1 MVKKFISFW
10 VAFVLGAA
18 CLAGCGTDKAP
29 DNQEDGADR
38 LSIVCTTFPQYDWV
52 TELIGEAAEAF
63 DVTLLVKN
71 SADIHNYQPSAQ
83 DMISMKE
90 ADLFIYVG
98 GESDAWVEDLM
109 NADPSLIDR
118 SVSLVAAL
126 GDEALVEELLEGMQH
141 DHAHDHGHGADQAG
155 GTQGVIGS
163 RVGADDIDDE
173 DEELLDE
180 HVWLS
185 LENAEILCQHISDEL
200 CRLAPDYA
208 EVIQDNTIAYTGA
221 LHALHE
227 EYFTMVEASAE
238 NALIF
243 GDRFP
248 FRYLADDYDLE
259 CYAAFAGCN
268 AEVEASFDTII
279 TLADKVDAFNV
290 PCILVIDGSDKRL
303 AETILNTAKTGNQEI
318 LVLDSM
324 QSVSWEDITQGADYL
339 DIMKANL
346 EVLRKALG

>member
-1 MVKKFISFW
+1 MVRKFISFL
-10 VAFVLGAA
+10 VAFVLAAA
-18 CLAGCGTDKAP
+18 CLAGCGTGKVP

-38 LSIVCTTFPQYDWV
+38 ISIVCTTFPQYDWV
-52 TELIGEAAEAF
+52 TELIGEAADAF

-90 ADLFIYVG
+90 ADLFVYVG

-109 NADPSLIDR
+109 KADPELSDK

-141 DHAHDHGHGADQAG
+141 DHEHGHESDAHDEQGVHGAE
-155 GTQGVIGS
+155 
-163 RVGADDIDDE
+163 ADV
-173 DEELLDE
+173 LDE

-185 LENAEILCQHISDEL
+185 LENAELLCQYISGKL
-200 CRLAPDYA
+200 CQLAPDYEA
-208 EVIQDNTIAYTGA
+208 VIQDNTIAYTS
-221 LHALHE
+221 ALHE
-227 EYFTMVEASAE
+227 LHESYQTMVENSAG

-248 FRYLADDYDLE
+248 FRYLAEDYDLE

-279 TLADKVDAFNV
+279 TLADKVDKLKV
-290 PCILVIDGSDKRL
+290 PCILVIDGSDKSL
-303 AETILNTAKTGNQEI
+303 AETILSTAKTEGQEI
-318 LVLDSM
+318 LVLNSM
-324 QSVSWEDITQGADYL
+324 QSVSWEDIEQGANYL

>member
-1 MVKKFISFW
+1 MVKKFISSF

-18 CLAGCGTDKAP
+18 CLTGCGTGKAP
-29 DNQEDGADR
+29 DNQEDGADKI
-38 LSIVCTTFPQYDWV
+38 SIVCTTFPQYDWV
-52 TELIGEAAEAF
+52 MELIGEAGEAF

-90 ADLFIYVG
+90 ADLFVYVG
-98 GESDAWVEDLM
+98 GESDVWVEDLM
-109 NADPSLIDR
+109 KSDPKLSDK
-118 SVSLVAAL
+118 SVSLVATL

-141 DHAHDHGHGADQAG
+141 DHEHEHESDADDEQGVHGAE
-155 GTQGVIGS
+155 
-163 RVGADDIDDE
+163 ADV
-173 DEELLDE
+173 LDE

-185 LENAEILCQHISDEL
+185 LEKAELLCQHISSKL
-200 CRLAPDYA
+200 CRLAPDYEA
-208 EVIQDNTIAYTGA
+208 VIRNNTIAYTGA
-221 LHALHE
+221 LHELHE
-227 EYFTMVEASAE
+227 AYQTMVEESAG

-248 FRYLADDYDLE
+248 FRYLAEDYDLE

-268 AEVEASFDTII
+268 AEVEAGFDTII
-279 TLADKVDAFNV
+279 TLANKVDELKV
-290 PCILVIDGSDKRL
+290 PCILVIDGSDKSL
-303 AETILNTAKTGNQEI
+303 AETILSTAKTGGQEI

-324 QSVSWEDITQGADYL
+324 QSVSWEDIVQGVNYL
-339 DIMKANL
+339 DIMRENL

>member
-1 MVKKFISFW
+1 MKKFINFL
-10 VAFVLGAA
+10 VAFVLVAA
-18 CLAGCGTDKAP
+18 CLAGCGTGKAP

-38 LSIVCTTFPQYDWV
+38 ISIVCTTFPQYDWV
-52 TELIGEAAEAF
+52 MELIGGTGEAF
-63 DVTLLVKN
+63 AVTLLVKN

-90 ADLFIYVG
+90 ADLFVYVG

-109 NADPSLIDR
+109 KADSELSDK

-126 GDEALVEELLEGMQH
+126 GDEALVEEILEGMQH
-141 DHAHDHGHGADQAG
+141 DHEHDH
-155 GTQGVIGS
+155 S
-163 RVGADDIDDE
+163 DE
-173 DEELLDE
+173 DHDHMHSVDDHEKETLDE

-208 EVIQDNTIAYTGA
+208 EVIQDNTIAYTS
-221 LHALHE
+221 ALHE
-227 EYFTMVEASAE
+227 LHESYQTMVEASAD

-248 FRYLADDYDLE
+248 FRYLAEDYDLE

-268 AEVEASFDTII
+268 AEAEASFDTII
-279 TLADKVDAFNV
+279 TLADKVDELKV

-303 AETILNTAKTGNQEI
+303 AETILGTAKTEGQEI

-324 QSVSWEDITQGADYL
+324 QSVSWEDIVQGANYL
-339 DIMKANL
+339 DIMRANL

>member
-1 MVKKFISFW
+1 MKKFIRFLGGF
-10 VAFVLGAA
+10 AFVATV
-18 CLAGCGTDKAP
+18 LAGCGSRQTP
-29 DNQEDGADR
+29 INQEQGAGK
-38 LSIVCTTFPQYDWV
+38 LSIVCTTFPQYNWV

-98 GESDAWVEDLM
+98 GESDAWVADLM
-109 NADPSLIDR
+109 NADSSLYDK

-141 DHAHDHGHGADQAG
+141 DHEHDHGHGADQAG
-155 GTQGVIGS
+155 GTQGAIGS
-163 RVGADDIDDE
+163 GVGADDIDDE
-173 DEELLDE
+173 DEEVLDE

-185 LENAEILCQHISDEL
+185 LENAEILCQYISVEL
-200 CRLAPDYA
+200 CRLAPDYEA
-208 EVIQDNTIAYTGA
+208 VIQDNTIAYTSA
-221 LHALHE
+221 LHELHE
-227 EYFTMVEASAE
+227 EYLSMVEASAD

-248 FRYLADDYDLE
+248 FRYLAEDYDLE

-279 TLADKVDAFNV
+279 TLADKVDTLNV
-290 PCILVIDGSDKRL
+290 PCILVIDGSDKSL
-303 AETILNTAKTGNQEI
+303 AETILSTAKTGNQEI

-324 QSVSWEDITQGADYL
+324 QSVSWEDIRQGANYL
-339 DIMKANL
+339 DIMRANL

>member
-126 GDEALVEELLEGMQH
+126 GDEALVEEILEGMQH
-141 DHAHDHGHGADQAG
+141 DHEHDH
-155 GTQGVIGS
+155 S
-163 RVGADDIDDE
+163 DE
-173 DEELLDE
+173 DHDHLHSVDDHEEETLDE

-185 LENAEILCQHISDEL
+185 LENAEILCQYISDEL
-200 CRLAPDYA
+200 CRLAPDYEA
-208 EVIQDNTIAYTGA
+208 VLQDNTIAYTSA
-221 LHALHE
+221 LHGLHE
-227 EYFTMVEASAE
+227 EYLTMVEASAG

-279 TLADKVDAFNV
+279 TLADKVAAFNV

-324 QSVSWEDITQGADYL
+324 QSVSWEDITQGANYL